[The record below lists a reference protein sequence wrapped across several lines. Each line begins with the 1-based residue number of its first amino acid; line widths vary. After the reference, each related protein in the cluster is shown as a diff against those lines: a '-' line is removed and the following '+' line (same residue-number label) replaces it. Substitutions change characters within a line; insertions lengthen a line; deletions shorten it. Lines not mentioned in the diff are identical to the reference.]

1 MRSAGSTGR
10 GCVIAVV
17 AAVAL
22 GVVVVLL
29 LLGRFFSLL
38 PPARAFF
45 AAEAPPT
52 AQGAPSEAVVRV
64 SAPEGEPY
72 RVEWGSGPL
81 PPTEVNT
88 IDSGLGYRDHPV
100 NPRAVDPYGGFRVT
114 VYAGNGDPYP
124 LGDPGKEVG
133 AVLFTSGEYA
143 TCERAE
149 ESVRIEWTPQGGGFD
164 LLGGLRRKATCGS
177 YRFSIP

>member
-1 MRSAGSTGR
+1 MDSIGR

-29 LLGRFFSLL
+29 LGRIFSLA
-38 PPARAFF
+38 PVARAFF
-45 AAEAPPT
+45 STEDPPT

-81 PPTEVNT
+81 PPTEAGT
-88 IDSGLGYRDHPV
+88 IDPGLGFRDHPV
-100 NPRAVDPYGGFRVT
+100 NPRAVDTYGGFRVT
-114 VYAGNGDPYP
+114 VYAGDGDPYP

-133 AVLFTSGEYA
+133 AVLFASGEYA

-149 ESVRIEWTPQGGGFD
+149 ESVRLGWAPGGEGLD
-164 LLGGLRRKATCGS
+164 PLGGLSKKATCGS
-177 YRFSIP
+177 YWFSIP